1 MKNWKSY
8 EALEECIRRDAVE
21 VANLLHQSKTLI
33 QKWKEAPATDEDY
46 TQSGTRNPLDRIEK
60 IITAIEKIDPKRAYI
75 PILWLCARFGFL
87 PPVKMPAGLE
97 SQQDILKALLKWNE
111 EFGETCAEI
120 SKTLRDGKITEREYK
135 VCYREAMEDIQAL
148 MELLEKMKERVNK

>member
-46 TQSGTRNPLDRIEK
+46 TQSGTRNPLDR
-60 IITAIEKIDPKRAYI
+60 
-75 PILWLCARFGFL
+75 L
-87 PPVKMPAGLE
+87 
-97 SQQDILKALLKWNE
+97 
-111 EFGETCAEI
+111 
-120 SKTLRDGKITEREYK
+120 
-135 VCYREAMEDIQAL
+135 
-148 MELLEKMKERVNK
+148 